1 MDLTILDFL
10 VITLWQYCESS
21 YQTALYLNLRT
32 YLTAKPILGRALSVF
47 SLKLK
52 QV

>member
-10 VITLWQYCESS
+10 VITLWRESS
-21 YQTALYLNLRT
+21 YYIKLRYLNLRT